1 MPPLIKGDEMT
12 NDNELHSEISCKECQ
27 MGRLTRRY
35 VTYITWLGDE
45 MITVPDFPA
54 WICDVCGA
62 RIYDGHALN
71 RLSLLLSPN
80 AGRPTLKPA
89 GFIASS
95 LSNKARPSQPS

>member
-1 MPPLIKGDEMT
+1 MQA
-12 NDNELHSEISCKECQ
+12 NEGTPVLTCKECQ
-27 MGRLTRRY
+27 MGRLNRRF

-54 WICDVCGA
+54 WICDICGT

-80 AGRPTLKPA
+80 AGRPTLRPAASIVKTARVKKPQA
-89 GFIASS
+89 T
-95 LSNKARPSQPS
+95 RPE

>member
-1 MPPLIKGDEMT
+1 MHE
-12 NDNELHSEISCKECQ
+12 NEGIATAVCKECQ
-27 MGRLTRRY
+27 MGRLNRRF

-54 WICDVCGA
+54 WICDMCGT

-80 AGRPTLKPA
+80 AGRPTLRSR
-89 GFIASS
+89 SS
-95 LSNKARPSQPS
+95 LLKSVRTKKTQMPRPD